1 MVVMAAGIT
10 SLLLLAAGTDISAQY
25 LQPQSQWPAMHPL
38 ATEDVAPLPPSI
50 AVDQAL
56 SELGEYLFFDADL
69 SFDRTVSCGSCHMP
83 EQHFADNRRIS
94 PGVGGAEGIRTTLM
108 LRNVAL
114 WDVLFWDGRTHSLE
128 ALVEEPLRAEH
139 EMASTP
145 ELAVERVRENLHYRA
160 LFDAAYT
167 DDEITWS
174 RIQQA
179 MAEFMRGLPS
189 PPTPYE
195 DFMQAIYADDFAS
208 AAAALSEQQIKGLH
222 LFRGK
227 AGCVQCHSGAL
238 LSDQK
243 LHNIGLTFYQR
254 RKYED
259 LGAYLITG
267 NAKDVGRFRTPSLR
281 HVAERGPWMH
291 NGLFTDLLG
300 TIRMYSH
307 GGFHPKPRKDQVDD
321 PLFPQT
327 SELLQPFELSAE
339 EERALLAFLQA
350 L

>member
-1 MVVMAAGIT
+1 MVLIHLSVSWLWLATA
-10 SLLLLAAGTDISAQY
+10 SLTEQY
-25 LQPQSQWPAMHPL
+25 LQPQAQWPAMHPL
-38 ATEDVAPLPPSI
+38 ATEDVAPLPELPELD
-50 AVDQAL
+50 AAL
-56 SELGEYLFFDADL
+56 ALLGEYLFFDPNLSADR
-69 SFDRTVSCGSCHMP
+69 SVSCGSCHKP
-83 EQHFADNRRIS
+83 DQHFADDQRIS
-94 PGVGGAEGIRTTLM
+94 PGVGGAQGTRTTQM
-108 LRNVAL
+108 IRNIAL
-114 WDVLFWDGRTHSLE
+114 WDSLFWDGRTQSLE

-145 ELAVERVRENLHYRA
+145 ELAVQRVRENPQYQP
-160 LFDAAYT
+160 LFHAAYT
-167 DDEITWS
+167 DNGVTWP

-179 MAEFMRGLPS
+179 MAEFMRGIGS

-195 DFMQAIYADDFAS
+195 DFIQAINLEDF
-208 AAAALSEQQIKGLH
+208 AAAAEAMSEQQIQGLH

-227 AGCVQCHSGAL
+227 AGCVQCHGGAL

-267 NAKDVGRFRTPSLR
+267 KAEDVGRFRTPSLR

-307 GGFHPKPRKDQVDD
+307 GGPRPRPRGEQVND

-327 SELLQPFELSAE
+327 SDLLQPFALTTE
-339 EERALLAFLQA
+339 EEQALLAFLHA